1 MIQLIKNLYLTNRF
15 FRLFGVIAVL
25 FTLSFAL
32 QWLFPIVQAL
42 LVVAIFVVIIDAVL
56 LFGTGFQLS
65 GERKTPKIFS
75 LGDDNTI
82 NLELS
87 SSSGVPMELT
97 VIDELPVQFQER
109 KFSLQFFLPKGGKKI
124 AKYDLRPTSRGEYEF
139 GYANVFASTQI
150 GLLERRF
157 KVAEPEVVPVYPS
170 VQQMKKFELK
180 AMNKISHFQ
189 GIKKLR
195 RLGHSYEFEQIK
207 NYVKGDDY
215 RSVNWKATGR
225 RSELMVNQYEDERA
239 QQVYVVIDKS
249 RTMKMP
255 FNGLSLLDYAINTG
269 LVIANIA
276 LQKHDKA
283 GLITFSD
290 KIGTVIRAERS
301 PVHLRKILNAL
312 YKEKERHL
320 EANYEL
326 LYHGSRSIIKGRS
339 LVLLYTNF
347 ESMYALERVLPIL
360 RKINRLHLLVVI
372 FFENTEIADFV
383 EQEQAKD
390 TEEIYVQTVARNFI
404 TEKRQIVGTLRKYGI
419 QAILTRP
426 EELSVNTVNK
436 YLELKARG
444 MI

>member
-1 MIQLIKNLYLTNRF
+1 MIKLIRNLYLTNRF
-15 FRLFGVIAVL
+15 FLLFGGIIIA
-25 FTLSFAL
+25 FCLSFAL
-32 QWLFPIVQAL
+32 QFLFPVMQ
-42 LVVAIFVVIIDAVL
+42 AIFVLAVTVVLIDVVL
-56 LFGTGFQLS
+56 LFNRSFEVT
-65 GERKTPKIFS
+65 GERKVPKVFS
-75 LGDDNTI
+75 LGDENPIKLSLESTS
-82 NLELS
+82 NL
-87 SSSGVPMELT
+87 PMHLT
-97 VIDELPVQFQER
+97 VIDELPEQFQER
-109 KFSLQFFLPKGGKKI
+109 NFSLNLFLPKKEKRI
-124 AKYDLRPTSRGEYEF
+124 STYHLRPVKRGEYEF
-139 GYANVFASTQI
+139 GHTNVFANTQI
-150 GLLERRF
+150 GLVQRRF
-157 KVAEPEVVPVYPS
+157 QIAEPQTIPVYPS
-170 VQQMKKFELK
+170 IIQMKQFELK
-180 AMNKISHFQ
+180 AMQKISHFQ
-189 GIKKLR
+189 GIKKIR

-225 RSELMVNQYEDERA
+225 QGELMVNQYEDERA

-255 FNGLSLLDYAINTG
+255 FEGINLLDYAINTG

-290 KIGTVIRAERS
+290 KMGTVIRAERNAAQ
-301 PVHLRKILNAL
+301 LRKIMNAL
-312 YKEKERHL
+312 YNEKERHF
-320 EANYEL
+320 EANFEL
-326 LYHGSRSIIKGRS
+326 LYYASRSIIKGRS

-347 ESMYALERVLPIL
+347 ESMYAMERVLPIL

-383 EQEQAKD
+383 EGEAKD
-390 TEEIYVQTVARNFI
+390 TESIYIQTVARGMM
-404 TEKRQIVGTLRKYGI
+404 TEKRQIVSTLRKYGI
-419 QAILTRP
+419 QTILTRP

>member
-1 MIQLIKNLYLTNRF
+1 MIKLIRNLYLTNRF
-15 FRLFGVIAVL
+15 FLLFGGIIIL
-25 FTLSFAL
+25 FCLSFAI
-32 QWLFPIVQAL
+32 QFLFPIVQTLLVLAVVITLIDAAL
-42 LVVAIFVVIIDAVL
+42 LFNRNVEI
-56 LFGTGFQLS
+56 T
-65 GERKTPKIFS
+65 GERQVPKIFS
-75 LGDDNTI
+75 LGDENPI
-82 NLELS
+82 KLHLES
-87 SSSGVPMELT
+87 SSNLPMYLT
-97 VIDELPVQFQER
+97 VIDELPEQFQER
-109 KFSLQFFLPKGGKKI
+109 NFSLNLLLPKKEKRI
-124 AKYDLRPTSRGEYEF
+124 TKYNLRPVKRGEYEF
-139 GYANVFASTQI
+139 GHTNVFAATQI
-150 GLLERRF
+150 GLLQRCF
-157 KVAEPEVVPVYPS
+157 QIAEPQTVPVYPS
-170 VQQMKKFELK
+170 ILQMKNFELK
-180 AMNKISHFQ
+180 AMQKISHFQ
-189 GIKKLR
+189 GIKKIR

-255 FNGLSLLDYAINTG
+255 FEGMNLLDYAINTG

-290 KIGTVIRAERS
+290 KMGTVIRAERN
-301 PVHLRKILNAL
+301 PVHLRKIMNAL
-312 YKEKERHL
+312 YNEKERHF

-326 LYHGSRSIIKGRS
+326 LYYASRSIIKGRS

-347 ESMYALERVLPIL
+347 ESMYAMERVLPIL
-360 RKINRLHLLVVI
+360 RKINRLHLLVVV
-372 FFENTEIADFV
+372 FFENTEIADFI
-383 EQEQAKD
+383 ESEAQD
-390 TEEIYVQTVARNFI
+390 TESIYIQTVARGMI
-404 TEKRQIVGTLRKYGI
+404 TEKRQIVSTLRKYGI
-419 QAILTRP
+419 QTILTRP

>member
-1 MIQLIKNLYLTNRF
+1 MQ
-15 FRLFGVIAVL
+15 
-25 FTLSFAL
+25 
-32 QWLFPIVQAL
+32 
-42 LVVAIFVVIIDAVL
+42 AIFVLAVTVVLIDVVL
-56 LFGTGFQLS
+56 LFNRSFEVT
-65 GERKTPKIFS
+65 GERKVPKVFS
-75 LGDDNTI
+75 LGDENPIKLSLESTS
-82 NLELS
+82 NL
-87 SSSGVPMELT
+87 PMHLT
-97 VIDELPVQFQER
+97 VIDELPEQFQER
-109 KFSLQFFLPKGGKKI
+109 NFSLNLFLPKKEKRI
-124 AKYDLRPTSRGEYEF
+124 STYHLRPVKRGEYEF
-139 GYANVFASTQI
+139 GHTNVFANTQI
-150 GLLERRF
+150 GLVQRRF
-157 KVAEPEVVPVYPS
+157 QIAEPQTVPVYPS
-170 VQQMKKFELK
+170 IIQMKQFELK
-180 AMNKISHFQ
+180 AMQKISHFQ
-189 GIKKLR
+189 GIKKIR

-225 RSELMVNQYEDERA
+225 QGELMVNQYEDERA

-255 FNGLSLLDYAINTG
+255 FEGINLLDYAINTG

-290 KIGTVIRAERS
+290 KMGTVIRAE
-301 PVHLRKILNAL
+301 HNAAQLRKIMNAL
-312 YKEKERHL
+312 YNEKERHF

-326 LYHGSRSIIKGRS
+326 LYYASRNVIKGRS

-347 ESMYALERVLPIL
+347 ESMYAMERVLPIL

-383 EQEQAKD
+383 EGEAKD
-390 TEEIYVQTVARNFI
+390 TESIYIQTVARGMM
-404 TEKRQIVGTLRKYGI
+404 TEKRQIVSTLRKYGI
-419 QAILTRP
+419 QTILTRP

>member
-1 MIQLIKNLYLTNRF
+1 MIKLIRDLHLTNRF
-15 FRLFGVIAVL
+15 FLLFGGIIVL
-25 FTLSFAL
+25 FCLSFAA
-32 QWLFPIVQAL
+32 QFLFPVVQTILVLALVIFLIDIAL
-42 LVVAIFVVIIDAVL
+42 LFNRNFEV
-56 LFGTGFQLS
+56 Q
-65 GERKTPKIFS
+65 GERKVPKVFS
-75 LGDDNTI
+75 LGDENPIKLSLESTS
-82 NLELS
+82 NL
-87 SSSGVPMELT
+87 PMHLT
-97 VIDELPVQFQER
+97 VIDELPEQFQER
-109 KFSLQFFLPKGGKKI
+109 NFSLNLFLPKKEKRI
-124 AKYDLRPTSRGEYEF
+124 STYHLRPVKRGEYEF
-139 GYANVFASTQI
+139 GHTNVFANTQI
-150 GLLERRF
+150 GLVQRRF
-157 KVAEPEVVPVYPS
+157 QIAEPQTIPVYPS
-170 VQQMKKFELK
+170 IIQMKQFELK
-180 AMNKISHFQ
+180 AMQKISHFQ
-189 GIKKLR
+189 GIKKIR

-225 RSELMVNQYEDERA
+225 QGELMVNQYEDERA

-255 FNGLSLLDYAINTG
+255 FEGMNLLDYAINTG
-269 LVIANIA
+269 LVMANIA

-290 KIGTVIRAERS
+290 KMGTVIRAERNAAQ
-301 PVHLRKILNAL
+301 LRKIMNAL
-312 YKEKERHL
+312 YNEKERHF

-326 LYHGSRSIIKGRS
+326 LYYASRSIIKGRS

-347 ESMYALERVLPIL
+347 ESMYAMERVLPIL

-383 EQEQAKD
+383 EGEAKD
-390 TEEIYVQTVARNFI
+390 TESIYIQTVARGMM
-404 TEKRQIVGTLRKYGI
+404 TEKRQIVSTLRKYGI
-419 QAILTRP
+419 QTILTRP

>member
-1 MIQLIKNLYLTNRF
+1 MQ
-15 FRLFGVIAVL
+15 
-25 FTLSFAL
+25 
-32 QWLFPIVQAL
+32 
-42 LVVAIFVVIIDAVL
+42 AIFVLAVTVVLIDVVL
-56 LFGTGFQLS
+56 LFNRSFEVT
-65 GERKTPKIFS
+65 GERKVPKVFS
-75 LGDDNTI
+75 LGDENPI
-82 NLELS
+82 KLSLESTSKL
-87 SSSGVPMELT
+87 PMHLT
-97 VIDELPVQFQER
+97 VIDELPEQFQER
-109 KFSLQFFLPKGGKKI
+109 NFSLNLFLPKKEKRI
-124 AKYDLRPTSRGEYEF
+124 STYHLRPVKRGEYEF
-139 GYANVFASTQI
+139 GHTNVFANTQI
-150 GLLERRF
+150 GLVQRRF
-157 KVAEPEVVPVYPS
+157 QIAEPQTVPVYPS
-170 VQQMKKFELK
+170 IIQMKQFELK
-180 AMNKISHFQ
+180 AMQKISHFQ
-189 GIKKLR
+189 GIKKIR

-225 RSELMVNQYEDERA
+225 QGELMVNQYEDERA

-255 FNGLSLLDYAINTG
+255 FEGINLLDYAINTG

-290 KIGTVIRAERS
+290 KMGTVIRAE
-301 PVHLRKILNAL
+301 HNAAQLRKIMNAL
-312 YKEKERHL
+312 YNEKERHF

-326 LYHGSRSIIKGRS
+326 LYYASRNVIKGRS

-347 ESMYALERVLPIL
+347 ESMYAMERVLPIL

-383 EQEQAKD
+383 EGEAKD
-390 TEEIYVQTVARNFI
+390 TESIYIQTVARGMM
-404 TEKRQIVGTLRKYGI
+404 TEKRQIVSTLRKYGI
-419 QAILTRP
+419 QTILTRP

>member
-1 MIQLIKNLYLTNRF
+1 M
-15 FRLFGVIAVL
+15 
-25 FTLSFAL
+25 L
-32 QWLFPIVQAL
+32 QAA
-42 LVVAIFVVIIDAVL
+42 LVVAAFVVLIDGL
-56 LFGTGFQLS
+56 LLYSRNFSITGK
-65 GERKTPKIFS
+65 RKVPKVFS
-75 LGDDNTI
+75 LGDEN
-82 NLELS
+82 NVALELES
-87 SSSGVPMELT
+87 TSGVPMQLT
-97 VIDELPVQFQER
+97 VIDELPEQFQER
-109 KFSLQFFLPKGGKKI
+109 KFSLELFLPKGAKKI
-124 AKYDLRPTSRGEYEF
+124 ARYKLRPTTRGEYAF
-139 GYANVFASTQI
+139 GHANVFAASQI
-150 GLLERRF
+150 GLLQRRF
-157 KVAEPEVVPVYPS
+157 LVAEPEVVPVYPS
-170 VQQMKKFELK
+170 IQQMKKFELK

-225 RSELMVNQYEDERA
+225 RGDLMVNQYEDERA

-255 FNGLSLLDYAINTG
+255 FEGLSLLDYAINTS

-290 KIGTVIRAERS
+290 KVGTVIRAERS
-301 PVHLRKILNAL
+301 PVHLRKIINAL
-312 YKEKERHL
+312 YNEKERHL

-326 LYHGSRSIIKGRS
+326 LYYAARNIIKGRS

-360 RKINRLHLLVVI
+360 RKINRLHLLVVV
-372 FFENTEIADFV
+372 FFDNTEIADFV
-383 EQEQAKD
+383 EGEAAD
-390 TEEIYVQTVARNFI
+390 TEGIYIQTVARSFI
-404 TEKRQIVGTLRKYGI
+404 SEKRQIVGTLRKYGI
-419 QAILTRP
+419 QTILTRP

>member
-1 MIQLIKNLYLTNRF
+1 MQ
-15 FRLFGVIAVL
+15 
-25 FTLSFAL
+25 
-32 QWLFPIVQAL
+32 
-42 LVVAIFVVIIDAVL
+42 AIFVLAVTVVLIDVVL
-56 LFGTGFQLS
+56 LFNRSFEVT
-65 GERKTPKIFS
+65 GERKVPKVFS
-75 LGDDNTI
+75 LGDENPIKLSLESTS
-82 NLELS
+82 NL
-87 SSSGVPMELT
+87 PMHLT
-97 VIDELPVQFQER
+97 VIDELPEQFQER
-109 KFSLQFFLPKGGKKI
+109 NFSLNLFLPKKEKRI
-124 AKYDLRPTSRGEYEF
+124 STYHLRPVKRGEYEF
-139 GYANVFASTQI
+139 GHTNVFANTQI
-150 GLLERRF
+150 GLVQRRF
-157 KVAEPEVVPVYPS
+157 QIAEPQTIPVYPS
-170 VQQMKKFELK
+170 IIQMKQFELK
-180 AMNKISHFQ
+180 AMQKISHFQ
-189 GIKKLR
+189 GIKKIR

-225 RSELMVNQYEDERA
+225 QGELMVNQYEDERA

-255 FNGLSLLDYAINTG
+255 FEGINLLDYAINTG

-290 KIGTVIRAERS
+290 KMGTVIRAERNAAQ
-301 PVHLRKILNAL
+301 LRKIMNAL
-312 YKEKERHL
+312 YNEKERHF
-320 EANYEL
+320 EANFEL
-326 LYHGSRSIIKGRS
+326 LYYASRSIIKGRS

-347 ESMYALERVLPIL
+347 ESMYAMERVLPIL

-383 EQEQAKD
+383 EGEAKD
-390 TEEIYVQTVARNFI
+390 TESIYIQTVARGMM
-404 TEKRQIVGTLRKYGI
+404 TEKRQIVSTLRKYGI
-419 QAILTRP
+419 QTILTRP